1 MRILLRK
8 KHRNSRPF
16 SSPGYSQ
23 RAWLN
28 IHLDTIDRE
37 CNRAYRLSS
46 QIRNSD
52 RYFFSSSPSLSL
64 SSLNIQR
71 SKHGIY
77 LEKTGERDI
86 LALLPDKNNKKGW
99 DDIIDI
105 PSRSSSL
112 PEKKVAK
119 SEGGWASDRARGMS
133 NSRDEGRWER
143 RGWRD
148 VHTRGGAAADSPV

>member
-1 MRILLRK
+1 MNEMRILLRK

-52 RYFFSSSPSLSL
+52 RYFFSSSLSLSL
-64 SSLNIQR
+64 FLEHPTIEAW
-71 SKHGIY
+71 GISR
-77 LEKTGERDI
+77 ENGGEGYSCFT
-86 LALLPDKNNKKGW
+86 AGQK
-99 DDIIDI
+99 
-105 PSRSSSL
+105 
-112 PEKKVAK
+112 
-119 SEGGWASDRARGMS
+119 
-133 NSRDEGRWER
+133 
-143 RGWRD
+143 
-148 VHTRGGAAADSPV
+148 